1 MEETMNPDDVLVG
14 IGHFMQKRKRGFEY
28 RVQKFSGFFYKNKDT
43 YTEVLGRFMFNTNGT
58 FPTSEEL
65 EQARMNLAC
74 SRMLHF
80 SFSFPNYYQ
89 FDNAVDVSYEK
100 HVSKRISL
108 SQRKALEELAKKFES
123 EFGTE
128 ERFRLN

>member
-1 MEETMNPDDVLVG
+1 MNPSDVLVG
-14 IGHFMQKRKRGFEY
+14 IGHFMQKGRRGFEY

-43 YTEVLGRFMFNTNGT
+43 YPEVLGRFMFNCNGT
-58 FPTSEEL
+58 HPTSEDL

-100 HVSKRISL
+100 HVSKRISS
-108 SQRKALEELAKKFES
+108 SQKQALEELAKKFEE
-123 EFGTE
+123 EFGAE
-128 ERFRLN
+128 EKLKLD